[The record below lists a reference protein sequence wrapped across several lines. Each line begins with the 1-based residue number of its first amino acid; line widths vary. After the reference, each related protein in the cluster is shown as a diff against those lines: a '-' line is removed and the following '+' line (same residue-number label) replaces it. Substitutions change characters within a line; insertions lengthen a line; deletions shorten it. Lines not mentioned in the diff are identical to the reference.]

1 MRFPAKSVVQIFR
14 LLEESGV
21 PVWLDGGWGIDALLK
36 RETREHRDLDLIVPA
51 ECLNAA
57 ELVLGDV
64 GFLKDDHHTEMP
76 ARFVLRNSDEFQIDL
91 HPVTFK
97 PDGSAEHLYFV
108 EDADAKNLYPFV
120 HSAAGLSGVGM
131 INGRIVR
138 CTTAAEQI
146 RQRVERRYSPWGQ
159 DRIRANGVSAD
170 LEDIISLQQELG
182 IHEGKLAQGATI
194 SEAQPTGNTVVNL
207 TEQFCLQ
214 LNAQHAQLT
223 EQHAQ
228 LTAQHAQ
235 LNAQHAQLTA
245 QHTQLNAQHT
255 QLTAQHAQLNAQLN
269 AISASTS
276 WRLTAPMR
284 WTVKLAARILT
295 GLTQSQ
301 LSSKSRDWT
310 NASDS
315 GGSS

>member
-1 MRFPAKSVVQIFR
+1 MLYMRFPAKSVVQIFR

-146 RQRVERRYSPWGQ
+146 RQRVERRYSPWAQ
-159 DRIRANGVSAD
+159 ARIRANGVSAD
-170 LEDIISLQQELG
+170 LEDIISLQQEFG
-182 IHEGKLAQGATI
+182 IFESELAQAATTP
-194 SEAQPTGNTVVNL
+194 EAQPTGSTVVNPI
-207 TEQFCLQ
+207 ERFCLHDV
-214 LNAQHAQLT
+214 A
-223 EQHAQ
+223 
-228 LTAQHAQ
+228 
-235 LNAQHAQLTA
+235 
-245 QHTQLNAQHT
+245 QLNAQHT
-255 QLTAQHAQLNAQLN
+255 QLLAEHEQLLGRLNAQHAQLLAEHEQLQAQHAQLLAQLN
-269 AISASTS
+269 AMQGSTS

-284 WTVKLAARILT
+284 ATVNWIRAYWSAVRN
-295 GLTQSQ
+295 Q
-301 LSSKSRDWT
+301 
-310 NASDS
+310 
-315 GGSS
+315 

>member
-1 MRFPAKSVVQIFR
+1 MRFPAIRVVQIFR

-21 PVWLDGGWGIDALLK
+21 PVWLDGGWGVDALLK
-36 RETREHRDLDLIVPA
+36 RETREHLDLDLIVPV
-51 ECLNAA
+51 EYLNAA
-57 ELVLGDV
+57 ESALGNV
-64 GFLKDDHHTEMP
+64 GFLKDDHQTLMP
-76 ARFVLRNSDEFQIDL
+76 VRLVFRNSEELEIDI
-91 HPVTFK
+91 HPVTLK
-97 PDGSAEHLYFV
+97 PDGSAEHIYIA
-108 EDADAKNLYPFV
+108 EDTGNLHPFV
-120 HSAAGLSGVGM
+120 HSAAGLSGVGV

-223 EQHAQ
+223 
-228 LTAQHAQ
+228 
-235 LNAQHAQLTA
+235 A